1 VSERGIEGERFS
13 LSTKPFRETADIHE
27 GSAKARYTAPRRT
40 AVENQVS
47 FEDIKELFRE
57 SDRKMAQSRA
67 EYDRRAAETDRKMR
81 ETDRKMRETDRKLAR
96 IGEQIGGLG
105 NRLGEFVEGVV
116 RPGLVRLFRE
126 RGLDV
131 HRALHDVGG
140 DKNGV
145 ALQVDILVAN
155 DVDAVAVEVK
165 SKLSSEDVDE
175 HLERLGK
182 FKTLFPEFASKRLL
196 GAVAAMVIPDD
207 AAAYAGKR
215 GLFVIGQQGDDAVL
229 LNAKGFEPRA
239 W

>member
-1 VSERGIEGERFS
+1 
-13 LSTKPFRETADIHE
+13 L
-27 GSAKARYTAPRRT
+27 
-40 AVENQVS
+40 ENQVS

-57 SDRKMAQSRA
+57 TDRKMAQSRA

-81 ETDRKMRETDRKLAR
+81 ETDRKIAR
-96 IGEQIGGLG
+96 LGEQIGGLG

-116 RPGLVRLFRE
+116 RPGLVRLFRQW
-126 RGLDV
+126 GLDV

-140 DKNGV
+140 SKNGV

-207 AAAYAGKR
+207 AAEYAGKR
-215 GLFVIGQQGDDAVL
+215 GLFVIGQKGEDAVL
-229 LNAKGFEPRA
+229 LNSDGFEPRA

>member
-1 VSERGIEGERFS
+1 
-13 LSTKPFRETADIHE
+13 
-27 GSAKARYTAPRRT
+27 
-40 AVENQVS
+40 VENQVS

-57 SDRKMAQSRA
+57 TDRKMAQSRA
-67 EYDRRAAETDRKMR
+67 ETNRLMAESRAEADRQMRETREQMR
-81 ETDRKMRETDRKLAR
+81 ETDRKMRETDRKIDKL
-96 IGEQIGGLG
+96 GKQIGGLG

-116 RPGLVRLFRE
+116 SPGLVRLFRE

-140 DKNGV
+140 NKNGV

-196 GAVAAMVIPDD
+196 GAVAAMVIPGD

-215 GLFVIGQQGDDAVL
+215 GLFVIGQKGEDAVL
-229 LNAKGFEPRA
+229 LNAEGFEPRA